1 MDDAKECSFRIQVLG
16 RLYHLRASTRAQCRD
31 WVITLNRVKEARM
44 QQGNVKLVGSTR
56 NITDLL
62 DQSASNTTPR
72 VVVVSNRQRT
82 RAVDVE
88 EQWDDMI
95 VGGGN
100 DTVNPIDDPYD
111 PAYINQRRHS
121 ALSSAVVAR
130 WSKRHTSLQRLG
142 AKLSK
147 WARSLKKYSCQE
159 LERENV
165 MLDQHV
171 HPPGHDDNNNN
182 KSKQQQA
189 AAAAAT
195 GKRQQHRPPVGW
207 IEKETSN
214 ATLSSHVTSSERGG
228 HHATTMTD
236 MPNPLTTKDRSLSTA
251 SSDYRVIS

>member
-62 DQSASNTTPR
+62 DQNASNTTPR

-82 RAVDVE
+82 RAVDAE
-88 EQWDDMI
+88 EQWDEMI
-95 VGGGN
+95 G
-100 DTVNPIDDPYD
+100 VNEMNADDPYD
-111 PAYINQRRHS
+111 PAYINLKRHS

-130 WSKRHTSLQRLG
+130 WSKRRSSLQRLG
-142 AKLSK
+142 TKLSK

-171 HPPGHDDNNNN
+171 HPPGHDDN
-182 KSKQQQA
+182 KSKA
-189 AAAAAT
+189 AK
-195 GKRQQHRPPVGW
+195 GHPVGW
-207 IEKETSN
+207 IEKEASN
-214 ATLSSHVTSSERGG
+214 ATMSSHVTSEHVG
-228 HHATTMTD
+228 HTTMPV
-236 MPNPLTTKDRSLSTA
+236 MPSQMTTKDRSLSTA